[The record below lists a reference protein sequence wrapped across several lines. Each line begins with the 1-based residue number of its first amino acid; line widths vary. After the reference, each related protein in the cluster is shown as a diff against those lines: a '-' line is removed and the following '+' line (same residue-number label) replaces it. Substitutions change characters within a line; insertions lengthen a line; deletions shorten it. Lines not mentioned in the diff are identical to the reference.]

1 MQMTNFLKNVFE
13 NNDKRNTYKLYKA
26 NVHESRVGFQTSGNT
41 SLTLM
46 HTVVISHRRNIHE
59 RAISLI
65 RGTVSLKMK
74 KTHTYTK
81 TV

>member
-1 MQMTNFLKNVFE
+1 MQLTNFLKNVFE
-13 NNDKRNTYKLYKA
+13 NNNKRNTYKLYKA
-26 NVHESRVGFQTSGNT
+26 NVHESRVGFQT